1 MNNLKTGI
9 LLVVLSGLLVWVG
22 GLFGGGQGAVFAL
35 GFAVLMNAG
44 AYWFSDRIVLR
55 MYKAKPVTE
64 AEAPELYGMVADLA
78 QRMGTPMPKVYVI
91 PTDTPNAFATGRNPK
106 HAAVAVTQGIMRML
120 DREELQGVLAHELSH
135 VRHRDI
141 LIGTI
146 AATVVA
152 AVGMLARFAQ
162 FAAIFGM
169 GRGGDDEGNNPFA
182 LLIVTMVAALGAVM
196 LQLAIS
202 RAREF
207 EADAGAARLIG
218 TGEPLARAL
227 EKMEHGAQRIPMD
240 ANPATAHMFIVS
252 PLGGGAGAAGI
263 FAKLFRTHPPTA
275 ERVKRLRSRA
285 WAS

>member
-22 GLFGGGQGAVFAL
+22 GLFGGGQGALLAL
-35 GFAVLMNAG
+35 GVAAAMNLG
-44 AYWFSDRIVLR
+44 AYWFSDRMVLR
-55 MYKAKPVTE
+55 MYKAQPVTE
-64 AEAPELYGMVADLA
+64 AEAPELYGMVADLS

-106 HAAVAVTQGIMRML
+106 HAAVAVTRGITRML

-169 GRGGDDEGNNPFA
+169 GRGDDEDGNPFA

-227 EKMEHGAQRIPMD
+227 EKMELGARRVPME

-252 PLGGGAGAAGI
+252 PLSGGRGAAGI

-275 ERVKRLRSRA
+275 ERVDRLRKRT
-285 WAS
+285 WAG